1 METLLLSIIYITCS
15 IYLMTENIMVVL
27 LTVYHVSRL
36 KISCQGWK
44 NLYMESWIQSYKLP
58 SGNFNS
64 KVCLV
69 YQQRKNYLQK
79 YQLED
84 NIVVFFWQIIP
95 VAFVT
100 DVYNDT
106 YQCEVIK
113 SKHLKNVF
121 DSPVQSSLLNISL
134 CSKKCKRRMHNKII
148 TKEELVR
155 KCVCLPE
162 KRGLAMFQLPHE
174 FEKK

>member
-84 NIVVFFWQIIP
+84 NIVVFFWQITP

-106 YQCEVIK
+106 NVRL
-113 SKHLKNVF
+113 LKV
-121 DSPVQSSLLNISL
+121 NI
-134 CSKKCKRRMHNKII
+134 
-148 TKEELVR
+148 
-155 KCVCLPE
+155 
-162 KRGLAMFQLPHE
+162 
-174 FEKK
+174 